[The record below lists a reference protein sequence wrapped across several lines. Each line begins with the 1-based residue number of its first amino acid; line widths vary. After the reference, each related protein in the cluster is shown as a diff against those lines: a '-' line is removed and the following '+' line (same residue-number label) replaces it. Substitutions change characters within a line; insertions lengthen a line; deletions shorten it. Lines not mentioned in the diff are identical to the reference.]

1 METLIIVGFRY
12 NAAKEYKT
20 DFYSFGKPL
29 RAKIFNHKGLESVRY
44 NNDDTYLFKFSNYS
58 DAMLFMQYVDSIGIN
73 VHM

>member
-1 METLIIVGFRY
+1 METFIIVGFRY
-12 NAAKEYKT
+12 NVATEYKK

-44 NNDDTYLFKFSNYS
+44 NDETYLLKFSSYE
-58 DAMLFMQYVDSIGIN
+58 DAMLFMQYADSIGID

>member
-12 NAAKEYKT
+12 KVATVYKT

-29 RAKIFNHKGLESVRY
+29 RASLFNHKGLESVRY
-44 NNDDTYLFKFSNYS
+44 NNDETYLFKFSNYS